1 MGLLNY
7 FFQIVSSRY
16 LSENEYV
23 IFVAFLGIYS
33 ICTAPAAG
41 LSLIVSRSVSKIIS
55 EKKEKYL
62 GVNYL
67 KFAKIILA
75 YSFIFFFILYLNED
89 KILSYFEISDKNLIL
104 FLSLIL
110 LSHLF
115 VTLNSSFFLGL
126 KQFILYGI
134 SNLNIAIVKNIT
146 NFVFLFFS
154 FGILSGVLGIAS
166 SLIITFLFGLFFLK
180 KYFLINQFKSSGANY
195 SLTFD
200 KTWIPIILSN
210 LGFGLMTQLDIAIAK
225 VIFYGNNEL
234 HKFAAASVLAKA
246 VLYISGGIALSTF
259 PQMSEDNYNKNSN
272 NDLLKKSLMLSIF
285 ISVLS
290 IIFFYIFGN
299 FLITFF
305 FGDNYIGSEKYLFIY
320 SAALIPMSLLLILE
334 HYMMAK
340 GKTLFIW
347 ILILLAPL
355 QILTIYYFSENF
367 YHIMLYTFIFSLLV
381 LLIGL
386 YMLIKNNNENSNN
399 RFKKIFKKFN

>member
-1 MGLLNY
+1 VGLLNY

-55 EKKEKYL
+55 EKKEIYL
-62 GVNYL
+62 GVNYF
-67 KFAKIILA
+67 KFAEIILA

-89 KILSYFEISDKNLIL
+89 KILSYFEISDKKLIL
-104 FLSLIL
+104 FLSFVL

-154 FGILSGVLGIAS
+154 FGILSGILGIAS

-180 KYFLINQFKSSGANY
+180 KYFLINQFKSSRANY

-225 VIFYGNNEL
+225 VIFYGNDEL

-259 PQMSEDNYNKNSN
+259 PQMSEDNYNKKSN

-305 FGDNYIGSEKYLFIY
+305 FGNNYIGSEKYLFIY

-347 ILILLAPL
+347 ILVLFAPL
-355 QILTIYYFSENF
+355 QIIIMYNFSNNF
-367 YHIMLYTFIFSLLV
+367 YHIMLYIFIFSLLV

-386 YMLIKNNNENSNN
+386 YMLIVKNNEISDN
-399 RFKKIFKKFN
+399 RFKKIFKKYN